1 VKAGVWRL
9 LRMLLTS
16 LIAAIKP
23 HPSLA
28 TIQAKSTA
36 LRRHLREPATETNMP
51 SRLDDKLAQMPL
63 LPYTH
68 ICG

>member
-23 HPSLA
+23 HASFA
-28 TIQAKSTA
+28 AIRAKATA
-36 LRRHLREPATETNMP
+36 LRRHLREPPRKRTCQAVSML
-51 SRLDDKLAQMPL
+51 S
-63 LPYTH
+63 
-68 ICG
+68 